1 MILDDIFLELSVR
14 NVRLHFV
21 RSVLAAIGIVIGV
34 VAITSIGILGANM
47 TLSITAELSESG
59 NIIMI
64 SPGGGGGGMFGGG
77 GGDDEDSYISEKQ
90 LSKIEKAV
98 SGGNATNTIIAM
110 YSDSDTITIGS
121 KKGKAT
127 IYGIDIAAVSDIV
140 DVTDGSFPT
149 GTSGVVVGPSLAER
163 YDLQV
168 GSRIKIGDEEESQTT
183 VRVTGILE
191 ERGMSMDLNSDNAI
205 IATEK
210 CYTSFYGGEGEYDQV
225 NIIAG
230 DIDEIDILED
240 AIDHAVNYRVDE
252 EDELRIQDSGSMV
265 DTISSTIGTIV
276 TFMMAIGA
284 ISLIVAAVSIFNVML
299 MSVTERVKEIG
310 ILRSIGTRRS
320 EIRRMF
326 LYESAILGII
336 GSGIGAV
343 LSFIG
348 GYSLTYI
355 MLGTTDY
362 FFDFSS
368 IMYVPAGMAVGI
380 IICLISG
387 VYPAWSAANMDPI
400 DALRAE

>member
-1 MILDDIFLELSVR
+1 MILDDIFFELSVR

-47 TLSITAELSESG
+47 TLSITDELSKSG
-59 NIIMI
+59 NIIMV

-77 GGDDEDSYISEKQ
+77 GDDEDEYITKKQ
-90 LSKIEKAV
+90 LQKIEKAV
-98 SGGNATNTIIAM
+98 SGGNATNTVIAM
-110 YSDSDTITIGS
+110 YSESDTITIGS
-121 KKGKAT
+121 KEGRST
-127 IYGIDIAAVSDIV
+127 IYGVDMAQVMDIV
-140 DVTDGSFPT
+140 DVEDGSFPT
-149 GTSGVVVGPSLAER
+149 TTSGVVVGPSLAER
-163 YDLQV
+163 YDLKV
-168 GSRIKIGDEEESQTT
+168 GSRIKIGDEDESQTT

-205 IATEK
+205 VATEK
-210 CYTSFYGGEGEYDQV
+210 WYTSFYGGEYEYDQV
-225 NIIAG
+225 NIIVG

-240 AIDHAVNYRVDE
+240 AIDHSVNYRVDE

-265 DTISSTIGTIV
+265 DTISSTINTIV
-276 TFMMAIGA
+276 M
-284 ISLIVAAVSIFNVML
+284 ML
-299 MSVTERVKEIG
+299 MSVTERIKEIG

-355 MLGTTDY
+355 MLGTTQY
-362 FFDFSS
+362 FFYPSS
-368 IMYVPAGMAVGI
+368 IMYVPIGMTIGI
-380 IICLISG
+380 IICVVSG

-400 DALRAE
+400 DALRAD